1 MSAADEVLRTLSQ
14 QRPPALFFSELA
26 ARVPGTLDPV
36 VAELEAAG
44 AVLVLAHEAPDRH
57 LEGLD
62 LRVVAMAPD
71 GDDAVAVEAA
81 EAVWSR
87 WLREFL
93 GTHRCE

>member
-1 MSAADEVLRTLSQ
+1 MATAHDVLRTLSQ
-14 QRPPALFFSELA
+14 QQPPALFVSELA
-26 ARVPGTLDPV
+26 ARISSPLEPAL
-36 VAELEAAG
+36 AELEAAR

-62 LRVVAMAPD
+62 LRVVAAAPE
-71 GDDAVAVEAA
+71 GDEARAVEAA

-93 GTHRCE
+93 ATHRCE